1 MCQSDLITS
10 MPIVRES
17 SGISLETSSY
27 WCCPERKNREV
38 NAVLKIQM
46 VKIISVVWNRVKV
59 SNATDADTEKLSSLS
74 TRTAVPQDISE

>member
-1 MCQSDLITS
+1 

-17 SGISLETSSY
+17 FGISLETSSY

-46 VKIISVVWNRVKV
+46 VKINFVVLNRVRV
-59 SNATDADTEKLSSLS
+59 SNATDADIEKLRVYPPAPLSSL
-74 TRTAVPQDISE
+74 DISE

>member
-1 MCQSDLITS
+1 

-17 SGISLETSSY
+17 FGISLETSSY

-46 VKIISVVWNRVKV
+46 VKINFVAWNRVKV
-59 SNATDADTEKLSSLS
+59 SNATDT
-74 TRTAVPQDISE
+74 DIEN